1 MNDWRTYDSWEDS
14 ENLPPFEIDGARL
27 VMCCGAFP
35 EAYDVY
41 LPNKKI
47 HLSSPGKQIG
57 YLKMRHGHFTA
68 KYPDVCGVVVYDVH
82 PGDSYGMFTPE
93 ERVEH
98 LPRAVAALLAK
109 HKEQG

>member
-1 MNDWRTYDSWEDS
+1 MNKITWQTYDAWEDG
-14 ENLPPFEIDGARL
+14 EDLPPFEIDGVRL

-35 EAYDVY
+35 EAYDAF
-41 LPNKKI
+41 LGDTP
-47 HLSSPGKQIG
+47 IG
-57 YLKMRHGHFTA
+57 YLRIRYGHFTA
-68 KYPDVCGVVVYDVH
+68 KYPDVSGQVVYDVH

-109 HKEQG
+109 HKEQE